1 VLLALT
7 AACGSNGNQETGGAE
22 AKVAIEPAKTPEPVE
37 LVFFSTAGWTQDA
50 FNERFGNAMRSKFP
64 NYQIKYIQS
73 NKETTIDSL
82 LTSGTTIDV
91 YWHAVNLLFSDLLQY
106 QMQLDMSSLVKKH
119 NVDLDRLDPATLQIV
134 KTMSGGKLY
143 ALPLV
148 SNTGVLYYNKDIFDK
163 FGVPYPK
170 NGMVWDDVLELGK
183 KVNRA
188 DGGKT
193 YYGIGGTFNKIVG
206 LSPYSI
212 PYIDSKTMKPTI
224 QTDPHWKTIYQQLID
239 AYHTTENKAM
249 SSNNF
254 LKDQNLAMFAD
265 LANLFL
271 NKDMT
276 SMNWDMASFPTM
288 KEAPNKGQQPLPT
301 LFSITSMSKHPDQA
315 MEVLKYMLSDELQKD
330 LSERAVIP
338 AVNTSAVVKA
348 FGTKSTYKNK
358 NFSAIFFHPFSD
370 IPPMTAYDADAL
382 KIYQKPLTKL
392 AEGTLDLNTAFRQ
405 IDEETSQMIAEKKAK

>member
-1 VLLALT
+1 MLLALT
-7 AACGSNGNQETGGAE
+7 AACGDNGNQQAGGTVGKE
-22 AKVAIEPAKTPEPVE
+22 AVEPAKSPEPVE
-37 LVFFSTAGWTQDA
+37 LVFYSTAGWSQDA
-50 FNERFGNAMRSKFP
+50 FNERFGDAMRNKFS

-91 YWHAVNLLFSDLLQY
+91 YWHAVNILFSDLLQY

-119 NVDLDRLDPATLQIV
+119 NLDLNRLDPATVQIV

-163 FGVPYPK
+163 FGVSYPK

-183 KVNRA
+183 RVNR
-188 DGGKT
+188 DEGGKI
-193 YYGIGGTFNKIVG
+193 YDGIGGTFNKIVG

-212 PYIDSKTMKPTI
+212 PYIDSKTLKPTI
-224 QTDPHWKTIYQQLID
+224 QTDPRWKTIYQQLIA

-249 SSNNF
+249 GSGNF
-254 LKDQNLAMFAD
+254 LKERNLAMFAD

-271 NKDMT
+271 NNDMT

-301 LFSITSMSKHPDQA
+301 LFSITSMSKHPDEA
-315 MEVLKYMLSDELQKD
+315 MEVLKYMLSDEVQKG

-338 AVNTSAVVKA
+338 AVNTPDVVKA
-348 FGTKSTYKNK
+348 FGTKSTYTNK
-358 NFSAIFFHPFSD
+358 NFSAIFYHPFSD

-382 KIYQKPLTKL
+382 KIYQEPLNSL
-392 AEGTLDLNTAFRQ
+392 AEGTMDLNTAFRQ
-405 IDEETSQMIAEKKAK
+405 IDEKTSKMIAEKQAK